1 MMKKLTLLLV
11 LIGFVWLAAAD
22 VLIYG
27 DTRKHSDVHRVL
39 IQQVK
44 DLTLE
49 LAFHT
54 GDQNQKGQTQ
64 AEYDSFKEIISPLK
78 DIFYPVR
85 GNHEKDLELYQQN
98 FAVASE
104 KSYYALEHDSLKYIV
119 LDSNLDLLPG
129 SEQYNWLTE
138 QLAASELP
146 KILLLHHPVL
156 SSGHH
161 GQELGLE
168 LYLPVLLKKHKVL
181 AVFCAHDHDFE
192 HLVFD
197 GIHYFVTGGGGAPLR
212 DMGELSPY
220 SLYFE
225 KIHHYIIMRK
235 DESKLS
241 LQTFDL
247 QGKSIYT
254 YQIPLEPEAHE

>member
-1 MMKKLTLLLV
+1 VIKRFTLLLF
-11 LIGFVWLAAAD
+11 LLSYVWLATAD
-22 VLIYG
+22 ILIYG
-27 DTRKHSDVHRVL
+27 DTRNHPEVHRTL
-39 IQQVK
+39 IEQVK
-44 DLTLE
+44 ELPLE

-64 AEYDSFKEIISPLK
+64 AEYDDFKQIISPLQAF
-78 DIFYPVR
+78 FYPVR
-85 GNHEKDLELYQQN
+85 GNHEKDLQLFQGN
-98 FAVASE
+98 FPVASPQ
-104 KSYYALEHDSLKYIV
+104 SYYAVQHDSLKYIV
-119 LDSNLDLLPG
+119 LDSNLELLPG
-129 SEQYNWLTE
+129 SEQYLWLKA
-138 QLAASELP
+138 QLSADESP

-168 LYLPVLLKKHKVL
+168 LYLPALLQKHQVR

-192 HLVFD
+192 HLELD

-235 DESKLS
+235 TADKL
-241 LQTFDL
+241 LLETFDL
-247 QGKSIYT
+247 QGKSIYS
-254 YQIPLEPEAHE
+254 YQIPLEPEPHE

>member
-1 MMKKLTLLLV
+1 MIKKLSLCLLL
-11 LIGFVWLAAAD
+11 IAGVWLATAD

-27 DTRKHSDVHRVL
+27 DTRNHPEVHRVL
-39 IQQVK
+39 IEQVK
-44 DLTLE
+44 GLPLE

-54 GDQNQKGQTQ
+54 GDQNAKGQTQ
-64 AEYDSFKEIISPLK
+64 AEYDDFKDIVSPLK
-78 DIFYPVR
+78 DFFYPVR
-85 GNHEKDLELYQQN
+85 GNHEKDLQLFQSN
-98 FAVASE
+98 FPVVSE
-104 KSYYALEHDSLKYIV
+104 KSYYTVQHDGLKYIV
-119 LDSNLDLLPG
+119 LDSNLELLPG
-129 SEQYNWLTE
+129 SVQHNWLKE
-138 QLAASELP
+138 QLAADELP

-168 LYLPVLLKKHKVL
+168 LYLPALLRKHKVL

-192 HLVFD
+192 HLYLD

-212 DMGELSPY
+212 EMGTLSPY

-225 KIHHYIIMRK
+225 KIHHYIIMQK
-235 DESKLS
+235 TDKKLL

-247 QGKSIYT
+247 EGKSIYQC
-254 YQIPLEPEAHE
+254 QIDLE

>member
-1 MMKKLTLLLV
+1 MIKRLTLLL
-11 LIGFVWLAAAD
+11 LLTACVWLAAAD

-27 DTRKHSDVHRVL
+27 DTRSHPEVHRTL

-44 DLTLE
+44 DLPIE

-54 GDQNQKGQTQ
+54 GDQNQQGKSQ

-78 DIFYPVR
+78 TLFYPVR
-85 GNHEKDLELYQQN
+85 GNHEKDLELYRSN
-98 FAVASE
+98 YPNPSG
-104 KSYYALEHDSLKYIV
+104 KSYYAVKHDSLKYIV
-119 LDSNLDLLPG
+119 LDSNLKLLPG
-129 SEQYNWLTE
+129 SLQYNWLKE
-138 QLAASELP
+138 KLAADELP

-156 SSGHH
+156 SSGQH

-168 LYLPVLLKKHKVL
+168 LYLPILLQKHRVL
-181 AVFCAHDHDFE
+181 AVFCAHDHNFE
-192 HLVFD
+192 HLYLD

-212 DMGELSPY
+212 DMGQLSPY
-220 SLYFE
+220 SLFFQ

-235 DESKLS
+235 DKTKLQ

-247 QGKSIYT
+247 QGNSIYEC
-254 YQIPLEPEAHE
+254 QIPLEP

>member
-1 MMKKLTLLLV
+1 MIKRFILLL
-11 LIGFVWLAAAD
+11 LLTAFVWLATAD

-39 IQQVK
+39 IEQVK
-44 DLTLE
+44 GLTLE

-64 AEYDSFKEIISPLK
+64 AEYDDFKDVISPLK

-85 GNHEKDLELYQQN
+85 GNHEKDLQLFQSN
-98 FAVASE
+98 FRVVSE
-104 KSYYALEHDSLKYIV
+104 KSYYTVLHDGLKYIV

-129 SEQYNWLTE
+129 SVQYNWLKAE
-138 QLAASELP
+138 LAANELP

-168 LYLPVLLKKHKVL
+168 LYLPSLLQKHKVL

-192 HLVFD
+192 HLYLDNV
-197 GIHYFVTGGGGAPLR
+197 HYFVTGGGGAPLR
-212 DMGELSPY
+212 EMGTLSPY

-225 KIHHYIIMRK
+225 KIHHYIIMQKTDR
-235 DESKLS
+235 EL
-241 LQTFDL
+241 LLETFDL
-247 QGKSIYT
+247 QGKSIYKC
-254 YQIPLEPEAHE
+254 QIDLE